1 MEYDDNKLVLKKNNF
16 KFNLLLLKIVLLI
29 LSFIMG
35 SVLILFVL
43 KYLNNITILNTFLIL
58 LYIYFFQL
66 VVEIIK
72 YFIVYIENK
81 NLYNNVLKLNKV
93 FNCKFLMINF
103 CTFMLGSLVILSCL
117 LFGLFFSS
125 FKVLSILFMGICL
138 GVIYLFYTIELFKII
153 DYNFKKYSFEKLK
166 NNSRDF
172 SILSLING
180 LCIVLISNLFYLF
193 NYFYALVF
201 VFVVLVNLILFNI
214 NQKYLRKKI

>member
-1 MEYDDNKLVLKKNNF
+1 MEYDDNKLVFKKNNF
-16 KFNLLLLKIVLLI
+16 KFNSLLLKTILLI

-58 LYIYFFQL
+58 VYIYFFQL

-72 YFIVYIENK
+72 YFIAYIENK
-81 NLYNNVLKLNKV
+81 NLYNNSLQWNKV
-93 FNCKFLMINF
+93 FNCKFLIINF
-103 CTFMLGSLVILSCL
+103 CTFIFGSLVILLCL

-153 DYNFKKYSFEKLK
+153 DYNFKKYNFENLK

-172 SILSLING
+172 LILSLING
-180 LCIVLISNLFYLF
+180 LCIILISNLFYLF
-193 NYFYALVF
+193 NYLYALVF
-201 VFVVLVNLILFNI
+201 VFVVLVNVVLFNI
-214 NQKYLRKKI
+214 NQIYLRKKI

>member
-1 MEYDDNKLVLKKNNF
+1 
-16 KFNLLLLKIVLLI
+16 
-29 LSFIMG
+29 
-35 SVLILFVL
+35 
-43 KYLNNITILNTFLIL
+43 
-58 LYIYFFQL
+58 
-66 VVEIIK
+66 
-72 YFIVYIENK
+72 
-81 NLYNNVLKLNKV
+81 
-93 FNCKFLMINF
+93 
-103 CTFMLGSLVILSCL
+103 
-117 LFGLFFSS
+117 
-125 FKVLSILFMGICL
+125 MGICL

-193 NYFYALVF
+193 NYLYALVF